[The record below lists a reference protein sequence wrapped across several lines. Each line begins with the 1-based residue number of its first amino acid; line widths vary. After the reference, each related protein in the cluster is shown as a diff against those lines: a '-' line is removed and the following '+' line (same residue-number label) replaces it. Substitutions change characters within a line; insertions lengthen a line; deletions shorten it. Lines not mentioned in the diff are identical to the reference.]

1 MRVTLPVSEAWVEVR
16 EQFKG
21 SDARKVRGA
30 VSITVSED
38 GSRTLPGDID
48 ILMNDAFLAAAI
60 TEWGGPGLEGIPTP
74 ALNMAGPDVIGEVLD
89 SRDYAH
95 LHREIQ
101 PLMAQ
106 VLGRPNPQS
115 GNGRSPS

>member
-1 MRVTLPVSEAWVEVR
+1 MRVTLPISGAYVEVR

-48 ILMNDAFLAAAI
+48 AVMNDAFLAAAI
-60 TEWGGPGLEGIPTP
+60 TEWGGPGLEGIPVP
-74 ALNMAGPDVIGEVLD
+74 SSNMAGPDVIGDVLD
-89 SRDYAH
+89 SEDYAH
-95 LHREIQ
+95 LHKEIQ
-101 PLMAQ
+101 PLIAR